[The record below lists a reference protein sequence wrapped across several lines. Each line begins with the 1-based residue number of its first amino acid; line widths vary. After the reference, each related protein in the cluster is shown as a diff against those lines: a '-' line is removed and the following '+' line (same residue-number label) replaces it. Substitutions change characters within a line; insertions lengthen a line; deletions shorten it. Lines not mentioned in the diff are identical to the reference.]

1 MAGSMDLRREYA
13 QSGTHVPER
22 RPSGQRS
29 LHSMRIPD
37 RQDLVVRMSGFR
49 LAYRGGRMEG
59 SITRL
64 ISFWGRVN
72 YRRFTVVMFLASTV
86 AAVAS
91 ILDVERG
98 QR

>member
-37 RQDLVVRMSGFR
+37 RQDLVVRMSCKMVFQR
-49 LAYRGGRMEG
+49 YRVAPQLN
-59 SITRL
+59 SP
-64 ISFWGRVN
+64 VN
-72 YRRFTVVMFLASTV
+72 SEIRTVPLP
-86 AAVAS
+86 
-91 ILDVERG
+91 
-98 QR
+98 